1 MKSTGIGAS
10 FIPKEEVRAKGSR
23 HTPLA
28 SNLFLLIGIVVFLA
42 ALLAS
47 LGIFLWHGQLESAN
61 ARALQTLEKNRE
73 NYGISAIEEFI
84 DINNRIQAADQILSQ
99 HISVAP
105 IFAMLELD
113 TLTDIYL
120 QDFSFTTEGN
130 EVLISARGFAP
141 TYAHVALQADQY
153 SDNNLIKDLILS
165 GVNQAR
171 EGGIQFDVS
180 FVVDRDILIVN

>member
-10 FIPKEEVRAKGSR
+10 FIPKQEVREKKAR
-23 HTPLA
+23 RTPLSA
-28 SNLFLLIGIVVFLA
+28 NLFLLIGIVVFLA
-42 ALLAS
+42 TLLAS
-47 LGIFLWHGQLESAN
+47 LGVYLWHQQLESAN
-61 ARALQTLEKNRE
+61 ARALQTLEQNRE

-105 IFAMLELD
+105 IFSILELD
-113 TLTDIYL
+113 TLSDVHL
-120 QDFSFTTEGN
+120 ENFSFTTERD
-130 EVLISARGFAP
+130 EMVVSARGFAP

-180 FVVDRDILIVN
+180 FVIDRDTLIVN

>member
-10 FIPKEEVRAKGSR
+10 FIPKKEVRRKGNR
-23 HTPLA
+23 GTPLA
-28 SNLFLLIGIVVFLA
+28 ANLFLLIGVVIFLATLLA
-42 ALLAS
+42 AL
-47 LGIFLWHGQLESAN
+47 GVFLWQQQLESAN

-84 DINNRIQAADQILSQ
+84 DVNNRIQAADQILSQ
-99 HISVAP
+99 HVSVSP
-105 IFAMLELD
+105 IFSILELD
-113 TLTDIYL
+113 TLSDIYL
-120 QDFSFTTEGN
+120 ENFSFTTEGS
-130 EVLISARGFAP
+130 EVVVAARGFAP

-171 EGGIQFDVS
+171 EGGIQFDLS
-180 FVVDRDILIVN
+180 FVVDRDTLIIN